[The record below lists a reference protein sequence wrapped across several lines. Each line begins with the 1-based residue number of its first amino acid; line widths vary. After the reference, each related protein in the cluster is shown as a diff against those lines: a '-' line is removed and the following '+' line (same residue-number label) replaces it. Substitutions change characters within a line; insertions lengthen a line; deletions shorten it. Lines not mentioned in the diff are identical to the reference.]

1 MGTRS
6 PVNGIFQTSTEFWYW
21 DICMKSDEAI
31 KAKFPRS
38 NLCLETET
46 NHQRM
51 AASADGLWTKSMV
64 WKWNSSFCVHSNF
77 LDFHLFDQYFFLDTG
92 MYRQALCSQNWV
104 VQFQFWVKK
113 KRSLLNSIQNT
124 WSKARSREHSKQ
136 RGKEVA
142 RWAVTE
148 GSTLKPWWRGRLYS
162 KSNWKLLED
171 FKERV
176 AWSDSC
182 C

>member
-6 PVNGIFQTSTEFWYW
+6 PVNGIFQTSTEF
-21 DICMKSDEAI
+21 CMKSDEAL
-31 KAKFPRS
+31 KAKLPRS
-38 NLCLETET
+38 NLCLESET
-46 NHQRM
+46 NHLKNG
-51 AASADGLWTKSMV
+51 SLSWWTMDQV

-77 LDFHLFDQYFFLDTG
+77 LDFHLFDKFF
-92 MYRQALCSQNWV
+92 
-104 VQFQFWVKK
+104 FFFWYWYVLPGTLLTELGCPVLVLGK
-113 KRSLLNSIQNT
+113 KRSLLNSIQHP
-124 WSKARSREHSKQ
+124 WSKAHSREHSKQ

-142 RWAVTE
+142 KRAVTE

-162 KSNWKLLED
+162 KSKWKLLEG

>member
-1 MGTRS
+1 MCNNGVKSHVGTRS
-6 PVNGIFQTSTEFWYW
+6 PVNGIFQTSTEFWCW

-51 AASADGLWTKSMV
+51 AASADALWTKSMV

-77 LDFHLFDQYFFLDTG
+77 LDFHLFDKYFFFFFFFGYWYVPPGTLFTELG
-92 MYRQALCSQNWV
+92 CPVPVLGK
-104 VQFQFWVKK
+104 KK
-113 KRSLLNSIQNT
+113 KRSLLNSIQNP
-124 WSKARSREHSKQ
+124 WSKAHSREHSKQ

-142 RWAVTE
+142 RWAVAE
-148 GSTLKPWWRGRLYS
+148 GSTLKP
-162 KSNWKLLED
+162 
-171 FKERV
+171 
-176 AWSDSC
+176 
-182 C
+182 

>member
-6 PVNGIFQTSTEFWYW
+6 PVNGIFQTSTEFWCW

-77 LDFHLFDQYFFLDTG
+77 LDFHLFDQYFFFGYWYVLPGTLFTELG
-92 MYRQALCSQNWV
+92 CPVPVLGE
-104 VQFQFWVKK
+104 K
-113 KRSLLNSIQNT
+113 KRSLLNSIQNP

-136 RGKEVA
+136 RGKEFA